1 MNQLQPSQEKVVR
14 IQDENEEGLLPL
26 LNMGDKKFL
35 IAGVDEVGKGCLF
48 GPVYAAAVI
57 LSKENETKLLSQGLK
72 DSKKLSHRQR
82 NILVPLIKTNSIAW
96 TIGQAS
102 AREIDAVGIRNATEK
117 AMLRALE
124 KFSSPPDLILVDGT
138 LPIRVWPGKQ
148 KTQVRGESHFASI
161 AAASVLA
168 KEARD
173 ELIKRLARKYNCYGL
188 EKNKGYG
195 TEIHRTNLIKEGATK
210 LHRKSFISRL
220 EID

>member
-1 MNQLQPSQEKVVR
+1 MR

-26 LNMGDKKFL
+26 LNMGDKEFL
-35 IAGVDEVGKGCLF
+35 VAGVDEVGKGCLF

-102 AREIDAVGIRNATEK
+102 AREIDVIGIRDATEK

-124 KFSSPPDLILVDGT
+124 KFSSPPDLILVDGI
-138 LPIRVWPGKQ
+138 LPIRLWPGKQ

-168 KEARD
+168 KETRD

-220 EID
+220 EIN

>member
-1 MNQLQPSQEKVVR
+1 MEDIKS
-14 IQDENEEGLLPL
+14 
-26 LNMGDKKFL
+26 L

-48 GPVYAAAVI
+48 GPVFAAAVI
-57 LSKENETKLLSQGLK
+57 LSKENEIELLNQGLK
-72 DSKKLSHRQR
+72 DSKKLSNRQR

-102 AREIDAVGIRNATEK
+102 AREIDVIGIRDATEK

-124 KFSSPPDLILVDGT
+124 KFSSPPDLILVDGI
-138 LPIRVWPGKQ
+138 LPIRLWQGKQ

-168 KEARD
+168 KETRD

-210 LHRKSFISRL
+210 LHRKSFLSRL

>member
-1 MNQLQPSQEKVVR
+1 MR

-138 LPIRVWPGKQ
+138 LPIRFWPGKQ

-195 TEIHRTNLIKEGATK
+195 TEIHRTNLIKSGATK

>member
-1 MNQLQPSQEKVVR
+1 MR

-102 AREIDAVGIRNATEK
+102 AREIDSVGIQNATEK

-124 KFSSPPDLILVDGT
+124 KFSSPPDLILVDGI
-138 LPIRVWPGKQ
+138 LPIRFWPGKQ

-195 TEIHRTNLIKEGATK
+195 TEIHRTNLIEAGATK

>member
-1 MNQLQPSQEKVVR
+1 MR
-14 IQDENEEGLLPL
+14 IQDENEGGLLPL
-26 LNMGDKKFL
+26 PNMGDKKFL

-102 AREIDAVGIRNATEK
+102 AREIDVFGIRNATEK

-124 KFSSPPDLILVDGT
+124 KFSFPPDLILVDGT
-138 LPIRVWPGKQ
+138 LPIRFWPGKQ

-173 ELIKRLARKYNCYGL
+173 ALIKRLARKYNCYGL

>member
-1 MNQLQPSQEKVVR
+1 MR

-26 LNMGDKKFL
+26 PNMGDKKFL

-124 KFSSPPDLILVDGT
+124 KFSSPPDLILVDGI
-138 LPIRVWPGKQ
+138 LPIRFWPGKQ

-220 EID
+220 EIN